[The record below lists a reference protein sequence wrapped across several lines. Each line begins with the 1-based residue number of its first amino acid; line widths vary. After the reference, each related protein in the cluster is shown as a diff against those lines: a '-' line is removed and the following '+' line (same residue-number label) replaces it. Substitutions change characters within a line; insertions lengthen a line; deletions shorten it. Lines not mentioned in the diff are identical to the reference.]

1 MKWAVNGPTER
12 SSVNAR
18 PDCWIA
24 AASSGHM
31 SAERDA
37 RRNARCLRP
46 SLRSA
51 SSARSSARSRL
62 VSGGLLVGVEKR
74 HVRRRTIGPVGV
86 VRQLDRDAQIAT
98 LAARVVDLDESLTG
112 L

>member
-1 MKWAVNGPTER
+1 MN
-12 SSVNAR
+12 
-18 PDCWIA
+18 
-24 AASSGHM
+24 
-31 SAERDA
+31 AERDA

-62 VSGGLLVGVEKR
+62 VSGGLLVGVEER

-98 LAARVVDLDESLTG
+98 LAARLVDLDESLTG
-112 L
+112 VGRPNIHPRAFAGPIVTRVDRAR